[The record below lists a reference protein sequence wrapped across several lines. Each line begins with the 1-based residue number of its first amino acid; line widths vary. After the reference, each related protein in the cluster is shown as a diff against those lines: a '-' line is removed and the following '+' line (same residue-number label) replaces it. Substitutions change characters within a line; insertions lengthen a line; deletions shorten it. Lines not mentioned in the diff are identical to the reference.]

1 MKSKQKV
8 HLTTAE
14 LIKIFAGELL
24 KLSQHPKYRKKMEL
38 QKRKEQNEKVLKNMD
53 KKGRTEPDNTQ
64 HKRATENLVEKID
77 DIQDL
82 GSVIITYPMYLPD
95 HVQKIIYDYW
105 DAAQN
110 MDIEDAVELAKK
122 YQQENKKIQTLET
135 ILKAVYNESEPNLK
149 DYAEIQ
155 FYLLPED
162 QFGKANVGVSSNLK
176 DPTINE
182 IIDAIDSI
190 LGQLQ
195 YYTIAIYSD
204 DKEKY
209 QNIVDRLG
217 MEAQKFGA

>member
-1 MKSKQKV
+1 MKSKESKITKV

-38 QKRKEQNEKVLKNMD
+38 QKRKENNEKVLKNID
-53 KKGRTEPDNTQ
+53 KKGKIGSDNAN
-64 HKRATENLVEKID
+64 KENLVKNID
-77 DIQDL
+77 SIQDL
-82 GSVIITYPMYLPD
+82 GSVIFTYTMQIPD
-95 HVQKIIYDYW
+95 HVQEIIYDYW
-105 DAAQN
+105 DVAQN
-110 MDIEDAVELAKK
+110 MDKEDAMELAKK

-135 ILKAVYNESEPNLK
+135 ILKTVYNESEPDLK
-149 DYAEIQ
+149 GFTEIQ

-176 DPTINE
+176 DPTEGE
-182 IIDAIDSI
+182 ILDAIDSI
-190 LGQLQ
+190 LDQLQ

-209 QNIVDRLG
+209 KNIIDRLG
-217 MEAQKFGA
+217 VEQKTKGA